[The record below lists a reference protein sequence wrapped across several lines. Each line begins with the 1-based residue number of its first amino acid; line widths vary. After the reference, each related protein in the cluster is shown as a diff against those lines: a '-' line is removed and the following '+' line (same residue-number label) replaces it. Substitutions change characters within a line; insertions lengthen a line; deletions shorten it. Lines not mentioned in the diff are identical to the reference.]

1 MNELSTIVSLAKRRG
16 FIFQSSEIYGGLA
29 STYDYGPLG
38 VEMRRNI
45 KDSWWKTFVH
55 EREDIVGLDSAILMA
70 PQVWDAS
77 GHTSAGFADPLVDC
91 RSCRQRFRADQ
102 FWCVSVVAVEGEN
115 ETVSLIAASAQEALN
130 LFYTTYKNKGN
141 SFEIDSEPVPF
152 SDIEDETVIPCP
164 ACNATA
170 SLTKPRM
177 FNLMLK
183 TFLGPLE
190 DEASQTYL
198 RPETAQGIFVNFQN
212 VLNST
217 RRKLPFGIAQ
227 IGKAFRNEITVG
239 NFIFRTREFEQME
252 IEYFVKPGS
261 DEEWQERWTQDC
273 LNWFLSL
280 GISKDNLH
288 IREHDKSELAHYAKG
303 TYDIEYKFPW
313 GWGEIQG
320 ISNRTDYDLK
330 SHSAASGNN
339 LSYFDEETQKQ
350 ITPFVI
356 EPSSGIDRTLLAL
369 LFDAY
374 CEEES
379 VSVDGK
385 KDKRVVL
392 KLNPVIAPV
401 KVAVLP
407 LSRNE
412 KLLPKSR
419 EVLALLQK
427 QFVVQYD
434 DAQSI
439 GRRYRRQ
446 DEIGTPLCVT
456 IDFQTVEEDDAV
468 TIRERDTMNQSRVP
482 TSDLINEISSR
493 LFLQ

>member
-45 KDSWWKTFVH
+45 KDSWWKAFVH
-55 EREDIVGLDSAILMA
+55 GRQDIVGLDSAILMS

-77 GHTSAGFADPLVDC
+77 GHTSAGFADLLVDC
-91 RSCRQRFRADQ
+91 RSCRQRFRADHL
-102 FWCVSVVAVEGEN
+102 WCVFVRTAEGKKRGIG
-115 ETVSLIAASAQEALN
+115 LIATSAEEALN
-130 LFYTTYKNKGN
+130 SFHVTAKNNSKGL
-141 SFEIDSEPVPF
+141 EMDSGPVII
-152 SDIEDETVIPCP
+152 SDIDDETKISCP
-164 ACNATA
+164 ACDATA
-170 SLTKPRM
+170 TLTKPRM

-183 TFLGPLE
+183 TFLGPVE

-288 IREHDKSELAHYAKG
+288 IRQHDKSELAHYAKA

-330 SHSAASGNN
+330 AHSWASGND
-339 LSYFDEETQKQ
+339 LTYFDEETKKQ

-356 EPSSGIDRTLLAL
+356 EPSSGIDRTLLAI

-374 CEEES
+374 REEES
-379 VSVDGK
+379 ISADGK

-392 KLNPVIAPV
+392 KLDPSIAPV

-412 KLLPKSR
+412 KLAPKSM
-419 EVLALLQK
+419 ELLGMLQK
-427 QFVVQYD
+427 RFVVQYD

-468 TIRERDTMNQSRVP
+468 TIRNRDSMDQVRVP
-482 TSDLINEISSR
+482 VSNLISEISNR
-493 LFLQ
+493 LPY